1 MQQVQLYIKS
11 STGQYERL
19 DTYKDETITITQSIK
34 NIKDLAKILTD
45 FSQSFTIPASKNN
58 NKVLKHYYNSNVQ
71 DGIDAR
77 FLIDAKIN
85 LNGIDFKEGKIRI
98 LGVKMNDNSPSSYKI
113 TFVGNTVSLKTLFSD
128 DELTELPYL
137 DVFNHDYSYTNIE
150 QYMQIGYNFQGSGN
164 SSVIYP
170 DMTYPFISV
179 KERYTYDSSTSV
191 PSNPSTHNNHIDS
204 YSISIYDFKPA
215 IKVYYILKAIESKY
229 GFTFSDDFF
238 DQDSEVFEKLY
249 LWCSRKAGSLLD
261 NIDEES
267 AEINF
272 EDLIKASGTEV
283 REENN
288 TYFTLYRSSPSGGR
302 FTYTNLTYQATVS
315 VVGSGL
321 YDVLV
326 FDKDTNERYLEAKGR
341 TGNFTFTKIFTALSN
356 QTKKIEPVVKVTTKG
371 GVTSFSLASI
381 TLTKTE
387 KLSLQNPETSTSGSY
402 YASSIT
408 VSEGIQFREKFLP
421 KIKVIDFLTGIFK
434 MFNLVAYFEG
444 TELIVKTLDDYY
456 LNSSNSELDIT
467 KYVDMSSSNIDRNEV
482 YSEINYEYE
491 KPKSI
496 FAIKSNEATND
507 EYGNEKYKSEGDNV
521 FDGGKY
527 DVKVKFGHMLYEN
540 LVDQSTG
547 QFTGILFGFSVDK
560 DENPVLESPV
570 LFYGDRINL
579 PSDIYITDK
588 PRGVT
593 GDYNVDLMAHLQI
606 PKNYYA
612 ITVFDPQN
620 NPITTSYSINF
631 GSEYSPFGSIIE
643 NGLFKDYHQNFIQN
657 IYDQQA
663 RMLKITA
670 HLPLSIL
677 LEYSLNDRFIVGNK
691 KYLINSA
698 KTNLQTGKTE
708 LELLTDNYIEE

>member
-19 DTYKDETITITQSIK
+19 DTYKDETVTITQSIK

-98 LGVKMNDNSPSSYKI
+98 LGVKMKDNSPLSYKI
-113 TFVGNTVSLKTLFSD
+113 TFIGSTVTLKTLFSD

-137 DVFNHDYSYTNIE
+137 DVFNHDYSYINIE
-150 QYMQIGYNFQGSGN
+150 QYMQSGYNFQGSGN
-164 SSVIYP
+164 SSAIYP

-179 KERYTYDSSTSV
+179 KERYTYDSSTST
-191 PSNPSTHNNHIDS
+191 PPNPSTENNHIDS

-215 IKVYYILKAIESKY
+215 IKVYYVLKAIESKY

-261 NIDEES
+261 DIDEES

-272 EDLIKASGTEV
+272 EGLTKASGTEV

-288 TYFTLYRSSPSGGR
+288 TSFTVYRSSPSGGR
-302 FTYTNLTYQATVS
+302 FKYINLTYQATVS

-326 FDKDTNERYLEAKGR
+326 FDKDTNERYLEAQAL
-341 TGNFTFTKIFTALSN
+341 TGNYTFTKLFTALSN
-356 QTKKIEPVVKVTTKG
+356 QTKKIKPVVKVTTKG
-371 GVTSFSLASI
+371 GVTSFSLGSI

-387 KLSLQNPETSTSGSY
+387 KLSLQDPETSTSGSY
-402 YASSIT
+402 YASSVT

-547 QFTGILFGFSVDK
+547 QFTGIFFGFSVDK

-593 GDYNVDLMAHLQI
+593 GVYNVDLMTYLQI

-612 ITVFDPQN
+612 ITTLDPQD
-620 NPITTSYSINF
+620 NPITTPYSINF

-663 RMLKITA
+663 RILKITA

-698 KTNLQTGKTE
+698 KTNLQTGKTD
-708 LELLTDNYIEE
+708 LELITDNYIEE